1 MVSGRP
7 LTREEHQRIDAAIA
21 EVERSTAADLD
32 LVVVRGSDRYAFYPV
47 AWAAVAAL
55 VLTTIAELLLPAM
68 TARAALAWQ
77 FLILIILT
85 LIFDFMPIR
94 LKLVAERVKRAHAR
108 QFAHREFAAHHAR
121 EGGGPPRKRI
131 LLFVSLG
138 EHYVEILADHET
150 YAAADRDVWNKTVS
164 DFVAAVQAGRL
175 ADGILAAI
183 EGCGAVLRTHHPA

>member
-1 MVSGRP
+1 MTGRP

-32 LVVVRGSDRYAFYPV
+32 LVVVRASDRYALYPV
-47 AWAAVAAL
+47 AWAAIAAL
-55 VLTTIAELLLPAM
+55 VLSAMAVLLRPA
-68 TARAALAWQ
+68 TSARVALLFQ
-77 FLILIILT
+77 FLILIVLT

-94 LKLVAERVKRAHAR
+94 LRLLPQRVKRAHAR
-108 QFAHREFAAHHAR
+108 QLAHREFAAHHAH
-121 EGGGPPRKRI
+121 GDGPPRKRI

-138 EHYVEILADHET
+138 ERYVEILADHET
-150 YAAADRDVWNKTVS
+150 YAAADRYVWDKAIG
-164 DFVAAVQAGRL
+164 DFVSAVKAGRP